1 MLQGVGVKCS
11 QSTTH
16 VAISPPP
23 QPHPSKPIAP
33 PAGKQRQSLPAPAQ
47 CPSQFTPC
55 ARREPPPK
63 PRILIASAP
72 SRQPVPNPLPSAR
85 PGKEPLVPNAR
96 GSPSRWQRATH
107 TLDGAVRREL
117 AISRIDNYCHLSCPL
132 FASPHL
138 RCSCA
143 RHSRGME
150 PACVVVRSSSYRTNA
165 SRWEMWTSDRRGRHK
180 TPDIAS
186 LRDCRRW
193 KSVRFS
199 CCR

>member
-23 QPHPSKPIAP
+23 QPHPSKPKRSLIKSVRTRTHPPPHAPIAP
-33 PAGKQRQSLPAPAQ
+33 PAGKQRQSLSAPAQ

-150 PACVVVRSSSYRTNA
+150 PA
-165 SRWEMWTSDRRGRHK
+165 
-180 TPDIAS
+180 
-186 LRDCRRW
+186 
-193 KSVRFS
+193 
-199 CCR
+199 

>member
-1 MLQGVGVKCS
+1 MFPEHHTRRHFS
-11 QSTTH
+11 PSTATPIKAYRPASRQATP
-16 VAISPPP
+16 VAASPRTASFTIHTLRPPRTTSEAKNPDRIRAVQAAGP
-23 QPHPSKPIAP
+23 QP
-33 PAGKQRQSLPAPAQ
+33 
-47 CPSQFTPC
+47 
-55 ARREPPPK
+55 
-63 PRILIASAP
+63 
-72 SRQPVPNPLPSAR
+72 VPSAR

-96 GSPSRWQRATH
+96 GSPSRWQCATH

-150 PACVVVRSSSYRTNA
+150 PACVVVRSSSCRTNA